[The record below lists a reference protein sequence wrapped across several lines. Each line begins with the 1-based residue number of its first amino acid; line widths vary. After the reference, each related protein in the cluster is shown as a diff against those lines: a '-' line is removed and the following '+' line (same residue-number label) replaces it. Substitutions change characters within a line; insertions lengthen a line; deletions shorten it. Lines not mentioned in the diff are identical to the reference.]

1 MVTMAERSEP
11 FSHDEAFNAIA
22 AQVESQQSLPSDA
35 ESFEDVRN
43 GDPEIDLAVPSSD
56 VGAALEAI
64 LMVAE
69 QPVEVG
75 LLAQILEISTETV
88 VSLCSYLADSYEDEG
103 REVMIAVN
111 HYQELCEEYEAN
123 LTRAKKQRAE

>member
-11 FSHDEAFNAIA
+11 FSHDETFNAIA
-22 AQVESQQSLPSDA
+22 AQVESQQSLPNDA
-35 ESFEDVRN
+35 GSFEDERSL
-43 GDPEIDLAVPSSD
+43 DPEIDLVAPSSD

-75 LLAQILEISTETV
+75 LLAQICRPNRDSSSILS
-88 VSLCSYLADSYEDEG
+88 CS
-103 REVMIAVN
+103 RIV
-111 HYQELCEEYEAN
+111 Q
-123 LTRAKKQRAE
+123 TRVFRTRTR